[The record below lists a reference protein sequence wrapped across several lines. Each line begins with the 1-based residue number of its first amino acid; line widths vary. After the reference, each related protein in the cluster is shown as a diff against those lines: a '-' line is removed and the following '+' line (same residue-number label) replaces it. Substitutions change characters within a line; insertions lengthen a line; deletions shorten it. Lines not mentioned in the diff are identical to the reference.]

1 MRTDEFLKVMS
12 WDKESEHNKLPN
24 WYGIEGI
31 KFIWHNEWADPEV
44 EYKGKRCSCYIIE
57 DTMWQRWTYP
67 DDINYSEERGKD
79 EKGFAQYMKDNAEEV
94 KELCELALFGE
105 VA

>member
-1 MRTDEFLKVMS
+1 MKSLMKAMGIKFTEDYP
-12 WDKESEHNKLPN
+12 D

-31 KFIWHNEWADPEV
+31 KFIWVNTQSDPLI

-67 DDINYSEERGKD
+67 DDKNYSEENAKD
-79 EKGFAQYMKDNAEEV
+79 EKGFAQYMLDNADEV
-94 KELCELALFGE
+94 KELCELVLFGE
-105 VA
+105 E